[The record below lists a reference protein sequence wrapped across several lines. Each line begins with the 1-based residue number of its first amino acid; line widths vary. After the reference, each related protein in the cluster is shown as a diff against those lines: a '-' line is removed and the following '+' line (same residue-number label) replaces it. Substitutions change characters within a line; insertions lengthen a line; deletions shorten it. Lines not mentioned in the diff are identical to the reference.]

1 MRMLEHEQKL
11 DELRQRNMMKEA
23 AQLEKKM
30 QMEAMINK
38 KRREAE
44 EKKFA
49 QEKERIAKAKAEEEA
64 NKKRKQ
70 ELFLQV
76 RDKSLINPI
85 GARKVKERTREG
97 N

>member
-11 DELRQRNMMKEA
+11 DELRQRNMVKEV

-49 QEKERIAKAKAEEEA
+49 LEKERIARAKAEEEA
-64 NKKRKQ
+64 NKKRKH

-76 RDKSLINPI
+76 WEKFLIKPL
-85 GARKVKERTREG
+85 GTRED
-97 N
+97 